1 MRWDTITNEDLNVKF
16 EVNNFLNNFIIQ
28 ANKGDDL
35 RFGHYP
41 REMANLTMRVSFG
54 QGGPAKV
61 PWIAFITDGMLVSNG
76 FYPVYL
82 YYKDYGMLI
91 LAYGISET
99 TEHKQT
105 WPYNII
111 QNSSKINDFLDFN
124 REYRYGESFV
134 FKAYKVDVENNNV
147 RYSTENNTNINQ
159 NELSDH
165 LKEII
170 NQYKD
175 SIDIEIRNEDSIV
188 TQSLQGRFYLE
199 SQMEEFIIS
208 NWDETELGEK
218 YDLIYEDG
226 ELVSKQFRTST
237 GPIDLLVKD
246 KESGSY
252 VVIELKKNQTNDG
265 TVGQIMRYM
274 GWVKENLND
283 ENVKGII
290 IAQDFTEGLRYAL
303 RMADSYGLHIGFFRY
318 ELDFRLIEDK
328 T

>member
-1 MRWDTITNEDLNVKF
+1 MRWDTFTNDELSVKMDTS
-16 EVNNFLNNFIIQ
+16 NFLDNFIIQ
-28 ANKGDDL
+28 AKNGDDL

-41 REMANLTMRVSFG
+41 REMSNLTMRVSFG

-82 YYKDYGMLI
+82 FYKDFNILI

-99 TEHKQT
+99 TEHEET
-105 WPYNII
+105 WPHNII
-111 QNSSKINDFLDFN
+111 QNSLKINDFLDFN
-124 REYRYGESFV
+124 REYRYGESYV
-134 FKAYKVDVENNNV
+134 FKAYKVDVENDNV
-147 RYSTENNTNINQ
+147 KYFSENDTIVNK
-159 NELSDH
+159 NELFED
-165 LKEII
+165 LKDII
-170 NQYKD
+170 NQYKN
-175 SIDIEIRNEDSIV
+175 SISIEIRKDDSIV
-188 TQSLQGRFYLE
+188 SQNLQGRFYLE

-208 NWDETELGEK
+208 NWNETELGEK
-218 YDLIYEDG
+218 YDLIYEDN

-246 KESGSY
+246 KTSGSH
-252 VVIELKKNQTNDG
+252 VVIELKKNQTNDD

-283 ENVKGII
+283 NNVKGII

-303 RMADSYGLHIGFFRY
+303 RIAESHGLKIGFFRY
-318 ELDFRLIEDK
+318 ELDFRLIEDN

>member
-1 MRWDTITNEDLNVKF
+1 VDY
-16 EVNNFLNNFIIQ
+16 LNNFIIQ

-35 RFGHYP
+35 KFGHYP
-41 REMANLTMRVSFG
+41 KEMSSLTMRVSFG

-82 YYKDYGMLI
+82 YYKDFGTLI

-105 WPYNII
+105 WPSKII
-111 QNSSKINDFLDFN
+111 QNSIKIKDFLGFN
-124 REYRYGESFV
+124 REYRYGESYV
-134 FKAYKVDVENNNV
+134 FKAYKVGFDDDNV
-147 RYSTENNTNINQ
+147 VYSSEKNQ
-159 NELSDH
+159 NIDEIQLSDH

-170 NQYKD
+170 NQYKE
-175 SIDIEIRNEDSIV
+175 SINIDIKNEDSIV
-188 TQSLQGRFYLE
+188 SQNLQGKFYLE

-218 YDLIYEDG
+218 YNLIYEDG
-226 ELVSKQFRTST
+226 EAVSKQFRTSI

-246 KESGSY
+246 KLSGSH
-252 VVIELKKNQTNDG
+252 VVIELKKNQTNDD

-283 ENVKGII
+283 NDVKGII

-303 RMADSYGLHIGFFRY
+303 RMADSYGLKIGFFRY
-318 ELDFRLIEDK
+318 EIDFRLIEDK